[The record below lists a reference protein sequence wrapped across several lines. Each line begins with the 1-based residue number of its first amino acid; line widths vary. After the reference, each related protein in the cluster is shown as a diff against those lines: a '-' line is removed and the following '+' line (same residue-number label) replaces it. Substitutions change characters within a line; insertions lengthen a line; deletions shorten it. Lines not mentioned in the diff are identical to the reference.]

1 MSFVLFQSLSTD
13 RYAGRDYD
21 DRDMEAGFDDIMKE
35 ERRR

>member
-1 MSFVLFQSLSTD
+1 MSFVFFMNLSTD